1 MRADKKTQ
9 TIKKYYIEGKSIGD
23 ICNIVGISRAT
34 FYNHKKKDLDN
45 GIDWDD
51 LAFSKAIDPSG
62 VKLNEKEFLTT
73 LIRSFED
80 ALKKLDEIENPT
92 KRLQL
97 LKEYANSYYKLKAPL
112 KNDCKSAIIDAV
124 SKTIYELSQMALE
137 DDNKMMVEFLS
148 NNADKIIERVIRK

>member
-80 ALKKLDEIENPT
+80 ALKKLDEIEDPT

-97 LKEYANSYYKLKAPL
+97 LKDYANSYYKLKAPL

>member
-34 FYNHKKKDLDN
+34 FYNHKKKDLDD

-80 ALKKLDEIENPT
+80 ALKKLDEIEDPT

>member
-9 TIKKYYIEGKSIGD
+9 TIKKYYIEAKSIGD

-80 ALKKLDEIENPT
+80 ALKKLDEIEDPT

>member
-9 TIKKYYIEGKSIGD
+9 TIKKYYIEGKSIRD

-80 ALKKLDEIENPT
+80 ALKNLDDIEDPT

>member
-1 MRADKKTQ
+1 MRINTKKQ
-9 TIKKYYIEGKSIGD
+9 TVKKYYIDGKSVAE

-34 FYNHKKKDLDN
+34 FYNHKKKDLDD

-51 LAFSKAIDPSG
+51 LAFSKVIDPSG

-80 ALKKLDEIENPT
+80 ALKNLDDIEDPT

-112 KNDCKSAIIDAV
+112 KNDCKSAVIDAV

-137 DDNKMMVEFLS
+137 DDNKIMVEFLS
-148 NNADKIIERVIRK
+148 NNADKIIERVLKK

>member
-80 ALKKLDEIENPT
+80 ALKKLDDIEDPT

-112 KNDCKSAIIDAV
+112 KNDCKSAVIDAV

>member
-45 GIDWDD
+45 GIDWND

-80 ALKKLDEIENPT
+80 ALKKLDEIEDPT

>member
-1 MRADKKTQ
+1 MRINTKKQ
-9 TIKKYYIEGKSIGD
+9 TVKKYYIDGKSVAE

-34 FYNHKKKDLDN
+34 FYNHKKKDLDD

-51 LAFSKAIDPSG
+51 LAFSKVIDPSR

-80 ALKKLDEIENPT
+80 ALKNLDDIEDPT

-112 KNDCKSAIIDAV
+112 KNDCKSAVIDAV

-137 DDNKMMVEFLS
+137 DDNKIMVEFLS
-148 NNADKIIERVIRK
+148 NNADKIIERVLKK

>member
-1 MRADKKTQ
+1 MRADKKIQ

-80 ALKKLDEIENPT
+80 ALKKLDEIEDPT

-148 NNADKIIERVIRK
+148 NNADKIIERVMRK

>member
-73 LIRSFED
+73 KSTFE
-80 ALKKLDEIENPT
+80 K
-92 KRLQL
+92 
-97 LKEYANSYYKLKAPL
+97 
-112 KNDCKSAIIDAV
+112 
-124 SKTIYELSQMALE
+124 
-137 DDNKMMVEFLS
+137 
-148 NNADKIIERVIRK
+148 

>member
-1 MRADKKTQ
+1 MRINTKKQ
-9 TIKKYYIEGKSIGD
+9 TIKKYYIDGKSVAE

-34 FYNHKKKDLDN
+34 FYNHKKKDLDD

-51 LAFSKAIDPSG
+51 LAFSKVIDPSG

-80 ALKKLDEIENPT
+80 ALKNLDDIEDPT

-112 KNDCKSAIIDAV
+112 KNDCKSAVIDAI

-137 DDNKMMVEFLS
+137 DDNKIMVEFLS
-148 NNADKIIERVIRK
+148 NNADKIIERVLKK

>member
-80 ALKKLDEIENPT
+80 ALKKLDEIEDPT

-112 KNDCKSAIIDAV
+112 KNDCKRAIIDAV